1 MLWGKYTH
9 IFEKVNKTKKSLFLA
24 FPPELPTFELPN

>member
-24 FPPELPTFELPN
+24 FPLGIADL